1 MISFATLRT
10 TKPEQIGR
18 RSIFLVQCQIDVR
31 ILPGCIFFII
41 HRYIIDIGYNS
52 NACASGRSPQFATGD
67 HNTGQMTTN
76 GLKIAMLW
84 IAVGLA
90 AC

>member
-1 MISFATLRT
+1 MSVFCL
-10 TKPEQIGR
+10 
-18 RSIFLVQCQIDVR
+18 DV
-31 ILPGCIFFII
+31 FFFFFI

-52 NACASGRSPQFATGD
+52 KACVSGRSPQFATGD

-84 IAVGLA
+84 IVVGLA